1 MATEEDLEKEQTEEG
16 AEPSEDTSADEAA
29 AEAQESAADASDD
42 ASDERDAPAE
52 DESDEEAEARDKAER
67 AVERRARDTDD
78 EGAVGPQQLG
88 AQRFVYGAYFA
99 GAIGVAFFA
108 SKAVDSIW
116 TRLAMWKPGFGEP
129 HDEYVMPIAG
139 LIGVATALY
148 YWKRTRARQLA
159 EEVASELS
167 KVTWPT
173 KQEVTNNTAVVLVTT
188 AFAVVFFA
196 LMDRFWG
203 FVTNL
208 VYGS

>member
-1 MATEEDLEKEQTEEG
+1 MATEEELEKAEETEG
-16 AEPSEDTSADEAA
+16 GDEPSTDESAREASEE
-29 AEAQESAADASDD
+29 AEA
-42 ASDERDAPAE
+42 DERDSDDSPS
-52 DESDEEAEARDKAER
+52 DESPEEAAARDKAER
-67 AVERRARDTDD
+67 SVELRERESDD
-78 EGAVGPQQLG
+78 DDGGAVAPQQLG
-88 AQRFVYGAYFA
+88 TARFVYGAYFA
-99 GAIGVAFFA
+99 GAIGIAFFA
-108 SKAVDSIW
+108 SKAVDAAW
-116 TRLAMWKPGFGEP
+116 TRLAMWKPGFGDP
-129 HDEYVMPIAG
+129 HDEYVMPIAA
-139 LIGVATALY
+139 LIGAGTAFY